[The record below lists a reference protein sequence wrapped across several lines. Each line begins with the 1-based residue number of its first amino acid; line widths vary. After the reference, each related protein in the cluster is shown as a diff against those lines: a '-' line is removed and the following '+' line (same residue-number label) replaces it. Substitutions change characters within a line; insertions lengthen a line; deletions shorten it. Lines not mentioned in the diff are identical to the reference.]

1 MAYKILEFFMQW
13 LCFKIYKYGNFFYGQ
28 HFKHHQLKIL
38 MWLEFPVPLAI
49 IYFLADLKIL
59 NNLCLRYTVQQ
70 YQLVQQLV
78 NVTIGGV
85 SFVMPGVQMYQSTIL
100 KLSLFMVRE
109 SLQHLA
115 LLENKYLDVTLIR
128 QQRF

>member
-1 MAYKILEFFMQW
+1 
-13 LCFKIYKYGNFFYGQ
+13 
-28 HFKHHQLKIL
+28 
-38 MWLEFPVPLAI
+38 
-49 IYFLADLKIL
+49 
-59 NNLCLRYTVQQ
+59 
-70 YQLVQQLV
+70 V

-128 QQRF
+128 QQRL